1 MDEWFWLGAAC
12 VVVLIW
18 LVGMVK
24 SWRLPGSTP
33 DKPAGQAKG
42 KHLLRPRTPDDCGL
56 CRAEA
61 APTVGDEAG
70 APCGRVGRPW
80 AEVKSRRGDASG
92 RRRRGI
98 PARIKG
104 MSTTGSRIHRFT
116 PFQGVTSITDFF
128 ICSPARRAAQCSP
141 GAKRLVPDT

>member
-1 MDEWFWLGAAC
+1 VDEWFWLGAAC

-42 KHLLRPRTPDDCGL
+42 KHVLRPRTPDDCGL

-80 AEVKSRRGDASG
+80 AEVKSRRGG
-92 RRRRGI
+92 RKRAKTEGYAC
-98 PARIKG
+98 PNKG
-104 MSTTGSRIHRFT
+104 CEYYG
-116 PFQGVTSITDFF
+116 ITDSSIHALSGCYF
-128 ICSPARRAAQCSP
+128 
-141 GAKRLVPDT
+141 